1 MKALKNL
8 GVLAVAAYVVLA
20 LGACS
25 KTSNDAAT
33 TPGTCTMTANG
44 QMVDA
49 YGRYCNSSSLTYC
62 QGYQY
67 INGQYINPTT
77 GQVGNCGTGNVIPSQ
92 GYYGGSYIGGGT
104 DGCALWSQLY
114 YPTTYVPINVG
125 GGSIMCVNFAY
136 VQGYA
141 SQYNQAYANPQ
152 YWYYYPPSMYACDPY
167 YGCGGGGYGAG
178 GYYGGGYYG
187 GGYYGYN
194 QCATNLN
201 LGFSTITSGGTGIGI
216 GTNLCFPPS
225 Y

>member
-1 MKALKNL
+1 MKALKHF
-8 GVLAVAAYVVLA
+8 GALAVAAYVVLA

-44 QMVDA
+44 QMVDQ
-49 YGRYCNSSSLTYC
+49 YGRYCNSSSLSYC

-67 INGQYINPTT
+67 VNGQYINPAT
-77 GQVGNCGTGNVIPSQ
+77 GQQAYCGNSNVIPSQ
-92 GYYGGSYIGGGT
+92 GYYGSQYIGGGT

-114 YPTTYVPINVG
+114 YPTTYVPVNVG

-141 SQYNQAYANPQ
+141 TQYNSYYSNPQ

-167 YGCGGGGYGAG
+167 YGCGGYGGGGYG
-178 GYYGGGYYG
+178 YGGYYG